1 MKKVFGYLAVC
12 ICALVMFGCG
22 GGGGGGTGGG
32 SKVEPDP
39 VPTNAVVKLY
49 SEGVL
54 PAGTS
59 LAGIGITVNLP
70 AGVTV
75 QMDDAGKV
83 VGGAVAGSGVAEG
96 KAVLAEPDYTPAT
109 DTAPAKLSFVLAGTD
124 AEGFGTGEFATVT
137 CLVAAGTNPQPT
149 EFTLSDFSPVD
160 LRGAAVEGLTATHTT
175 ELQ

>member
-1 MKKVFGYLAVC
+1 MRTIFGYLAVC

-39 VPTNAVVKLY
+39 VPTTAVLKLY

-75 QMDDAGKV
+75 QTDVDGKV
-83 VGGAVAGSGVAEG
+83 AAGTVEGSGVTAG
-96 KAVLAEPDYTPAT
+96 KATLAEPDYTPAT
-109 DTAPAKLSFVLAGTD
+109 DTAPARLSFVLAGTD
-124 AEGFGTGEFATVT
+124 AEGFGTGEFATVN
-137 CLVAAGTNPQPT
+137 CDLAAGATPQAT
-149 EFTLSDFSPVD
+149 DITLSDFRPVD
-160 LRGAAVEGLTATHTT
+160 LRGAAVEGLTAAHTT
-175 ELQ
+175 EFK

>member
-1 MKKVFGYLAVC
+1 MRTIFGYLAAC

-32 SKVEPDP
+32 SKVEPAP
-39 VPTNAVVKLY
+39 VPTTAVVKLY

-54 PAGTS
+54 TSGTS

-137 CLVAAGTNPQPT
+137 CLVAAGANPQPT
-149 EFTLSDFSPVD
+149 EFTLSDFRPID
-160 LRGAAVEGLTATHTT
+160 LRGAAVEGLTVTHTA